1 MHLKRLTENSSNERL
16 NNITSSMR
24 KDVQTVREFVDQL
37 KEEIEEKM
45 EEKEKRNHDSSI
57 DMEKKL
63 LEKISEVEKRAL
75 ESSFN
80 QIQDLDE
87 RLSSS
92 IDDFKENIG
101 DMANEIEKDAEEQT
115 KLITNLG

>member
-1 MHLKRLTENSSNERL
+1 MHIKHSIENSSKERF
-16 NNITSSMR
+16 NNLTSTMR
-24 KDVQTVREFVDQL
+24 KDVQTVRECVDQF
-37 KEEIEEKM
+37 KEEVEEKI
-45 EEKEKRNHDSSI
+45 EEKEKRNHDSSLVL
-57 DMEKKL
+57 ENKL
-63 LEKISEVEKRAL
+63 LNKILEVEKRAF

-87 RLSSS
+87 RISSS
-92 IDDFKENIG
+92 IDDLKENIG